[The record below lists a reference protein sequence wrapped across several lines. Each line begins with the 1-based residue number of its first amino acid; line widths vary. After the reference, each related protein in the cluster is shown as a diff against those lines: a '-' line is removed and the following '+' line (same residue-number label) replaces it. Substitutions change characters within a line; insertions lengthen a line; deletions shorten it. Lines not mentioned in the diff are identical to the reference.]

1 MGKALVIDHDE
12 TGPKELADPGIDP
25 MSIISE
31 SVDHQVETRRQADR
45 LVDRFL
51 H

>member
-1 MGKALVIDHDE
+1 VGKALAIEHDE

-25 MSIISE
+25 VSMISE
-31 SVDHQVETRRQADR
+31 SVDHQVEARRQADH
-45 LVDRFL
+45 LVDWFL